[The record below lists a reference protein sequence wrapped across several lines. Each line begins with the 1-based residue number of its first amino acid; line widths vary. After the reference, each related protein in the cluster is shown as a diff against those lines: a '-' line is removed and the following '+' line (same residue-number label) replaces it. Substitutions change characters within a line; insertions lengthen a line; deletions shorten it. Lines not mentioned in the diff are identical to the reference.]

1 MALPV
6 DNQESLLQELDFNRI
21 LGAPLSA
28 CVNAQEEAAQAT
40 LQYLNEV
47 VFTQAGD
54 DDSSLEPVTVS
65 FYFESAGQVHRIVM
79 PLLLIVPVPYL
90 QIDRVDLTFQAT
102 VTESHMNHDTRK
114 LSLKAKYSAPGDSA
128 EVSKETKAEYM
139 NKRCIDINLSV
150 TSADMPMGISKLLE
164 IFNNQLVEVKPD
176 EPEVLPEPTPAEKPK
191 PAELPTENK
200 PATPPASNEEKH
212 EPPAPQP
219 TTSTTPKSDKEEKKE
234 EQKPEEPK
242 TEEVKQP
249 EMKYNILL
257 LGKITNAQKSDILNI
272 VSRYCRSSYKL
283 SPSALNNILKAKKH
297 TIPVEDTPENVKTII
312 DALKQKK
319 IAASAIEV

>member
-47 VFTQAGD
+47 VFTQTGD

-102 VTESHMNHDTRK
+102 VTESRMNHDTRK

-191 PAELPTENK
+191 PAEQCTDKK
-200 PATPPASNEEKH
+200 PTPPASKEEKP
-212 EPPAPQP
+212 ELPDPQSPA
-219 TTSTTPKSDKEEKKE
+219 STTPKSERE

-283 SPSALNNILKAKKH
+283 SPSALNNIMKAKKH
-297 TIPVEDTPENVKTII
+297 TIPVEDTQENVKTII

-319 IAASAIEV
+319 IAASAVEV

>member
-102 VTESHMNHDTRK
+102 VTESRMNHDTRK

-164 IFNNQLVEVKPD
+164 IFNNQLVEVKPN
-176 EPEVLPEPTPAEKPK
+176 EPEVLPEPTPTEKPK
-191 PAELPTENK
+191 PTEQPTENK
-200 PATPPASNEEKH
+200 PAT
-212 EPPAPQP
+212 
-219 TTSTTPKSDKEEKKE
+219 STTPKPEKEEKKE

-242 TEEVKQP
+242 IEDVMQP

-297 TIPVEDTPENVKTII
+297 TIPVEDTQENVKTII

-319 IAASAIEV
+319 IAASAVEV

>member
-102 VTESHMNHDTRK
+102 VTESRMNHDTRK

-176 EPEVLPEPTPAEKPK
+176 ELEVLPKPTPAEKPK
-191 PAELPTENK
+191 PTEQPTENK
-200 PATPPASNEEKH
+200 PATP
-212 EPPAPQP
+212 
-219 TTSTTPKSDKEEKKE
+219 TTPKHEKEEKKE

-319 IAASAIEV
+319 IAASAVEV

>member
-47 VFTQAGD
+47 VFTQTGD

-102 VTESHMNHDTRK
+102 VTESRMNHDTRK

-164 IFNNQLVEVKPD
+164 IINNQLVEVKPD

-191 PAELPTENK
+191 PTEQPTENK
-200 PATPPASNEEKH
+200 AATP
-212 EPPAPQP
+212 
-219 TTSTTPKSDKEEKKE
+219 TTPKPEKEEKKE

-297 TIPVEDTPENVKTII
+297 TIPVEDTQENVKTII

-319 IAASAIEV
+319 IAASAVEV

>member
-6 DNQESLLQELDFNRI
+6 DNQESLLQEIDFNRI

-191 PAELPTENK
+191 PTEQPTEKK
-200 PATPPASNEEKH
+200 PATP
-212 EPPAPQP
+212 
-219 TTSTTPKSDKEEKKE
+219 TTPKPEKEEKKE

-297 TIPVEDTPENVKTII
+297 TIPVEDTQENVKTII

-319 IAASAIEV
+319 IAASAVEV

>member
-47 VFTQAGD
+47 VFTQTGD

-102 VTESHMNHDTRK
+102 VTESRMNHDTRK

-191 PAELPTENK
+191 PAEQPTENK
-200 PATPPASNEEKH
+200 PATP
-212 EPPAPQP
+212 
-219 TTSTTPKSDKEEKKE
+219 TTPKHEKEEKKE

-242 TEEVKQP
+242 TEAVKQP

-272 VSRYCRSSYKL
+272 VSRYCRSSYEL
-283 SPSALNNILKAKKH
+283 SPSALNNIMKAKKH

-319 IAASAIEV
+319 IAASAVEV

>member
-102 VTESHMNHDTRK
+102 VTESRMNHDTRK

-128 EVSKETKAEYM
+128 EVSKETKSEYM

-191 PAELPTENK
+191 PAEQPTENK
-200 PATPPASNEEKH
+200 PATP
-212 EPPAPQP
+212 
-219 TTSTTPKSDKEEKKE
+219 TTPKPEKEEKNE

-272 VSRYCRSSYKL
+272 VNKYCRSGYKL

-297 TIPVEDTPENVKTII
+297 TIPVEDTLENVKTII

-319 IAASAIEV
+319 IAASAVEV

>member
-90 QIDRVDLTFQAT
+90 QIDRIDLTFQAT
-102 VTESHMNHDTRK
+102 VTESRMNHDTRK

-191 PAELPTENK
+191 PTEQPTENK
-200 PATPPASNEEKH
+200 PATP
-212 EPPAPQP
+212 
-219 TTSTTPKSDKEEKKE
+219 TTPNPEKEKKKE

-257 LGKITNAQKSDILNI
+257 LGKLTNAQKSDILNI

-319 IAASAIEV
+319 IAASAVEV

>member
-90 QIDRVDLTFQAT
+90 QIDRIDLTFQAT
-102 VTESHMNHDTRK
+102 VTESRMNHDTRK

-176 EPEVLPEPTPAEKPK
+176 EPEVLPEPTPTEKPK
-191 PAELPTENK
+191 PAEQPTENK
-200 PATPPASNEEKH
+200 PATP
-212 EPPAPQP
+212 
-219 TTSTTPKSDKEEKKE
+219 TTPKPEKEEKKE

-297 TIPVEDTPENVKTII
+297 TIPVEDTQENVKTII

-319 IAASAIEV
+319 IAASAVEV

>member
-65 FYFESAGQVHRIVM
+65 FYFESGGQVHRIVM

-102 VTESHMNHDTRK
+102 VTESRMNHDTRK

-128 EVSKETKAEYM
+128 EVSNETKAEYM

-176 EPEVLPEPTPAEKPK
+176 EPEVLPEPTPTEKPK
-191 PAELPTENK
+191 PAEQPTENK
-200 PATPPASNEEKH
+200 PAAPPASNEKKPESS
-212 EPPAPQP
+212 APHP
-219 TTSTTPKSDKEEKKE
+219 TAPETPKDEKE

-272 VSRYCRSSYKL
+272 VSKYCRSGYKL
-283 SPSALNNILKAKKH
+283 APSALNNILKAKKH
-297 TIPVEDTPENVKTII
+297 TIPVEDTQENVKTII

-319 IAASAIEV
+319 ISASAVEV

>member
-102 VTESHMNHDTRK
+102 VTESRMNHDTRK

-191 PAELPTENK
+191 PAEQPTEKK
-200 PATPPASNEEKH
+200 PAT
-212 EPPAPQP
+212 
-219 TTSTTPKSDKEEKKE
+219 STIPKPDKEEKKE

-297 TIPVEDTPENVKTII
+297 TIPVEDTQENVKTII

-319 IAASAIEV
+319 IAASAVEV

>member
-102 VTESHMNHDTRK
+102 VTESRMNHDTRK

-176 EPEVLPEPTPAEKPK
+176 ELEVLPEPTPAEKPK
-191 PAELPTENK
+191 PAEQPTEKK
-200 PATPPASNEEKH
+200 PATP
-212 EPPAPQP
+212 
-219 TTSTTPKSDKEEKKE
+219 TTPKPDKEEKKE
-234 EQKPEEPK
+234 EQKPEESK

-297 TIPVEDTPENVKTII
+297 TIPVEDTQENVKTII

-319 IAASAIEV
+319 IAASAVEV

>member
-191 PAELPTENK
+191 PAEQPTEKK
-200 PATPPASNEEKH
+200 PA
-212 EPPAPQP
+212 
-219 TTSTTPKSDKEEKKE
+219 TSTTPKPDKEEKKE
-234 EQKPEEPK
+234 EQKPEESK

>member
-65 FYFESAGQVHRIVM
+65 FYFESGGQVHRIVM

-102 VTESHMNHDTRK
+102 VTESRMNHDTRK

-128 EVSKETKAEYM
+128 EVSNETKAEYM

-191 PAELPTENK
+191 PAEQPTDNK
-200 PATPPASNEEKH
+200 PAAPPASNEEKP
-212 EPPAPQP
+212 ESSAPHP
-219 TTSTTPKSDKEEKKE
+219 TAPETPKPEKEEP
-234 EQKPEEPK
+234 KPEEPK

-272 VSRYCRSSYKL
+272 VSRYCRSGYKL

-297 TIPVEDTPENVKTII
+297 TIPVEDTQENVKTII

-319 IAASAIEV
+319 ISASAVEV

>member
-102 VTESHMNHDTRK
+102 VTESRMNHDTRK

-191 PAELPTENK
+191 PAEQPTEKK
-200 PATPPASNEEKH
+200 PATP
-212 EPPAPQP
+212 
-219 TTSTTPKSDKEEKKE
+219 TTPKPDKEEKKE
-234 EQKPEEPK
+234 EQKPEESK
-242 TEEVKQP
+242 TEKVKQP

-297 TIPVEDTPENVKTII
+297 TIPVEDTQENVKTII

-319 IAASAIEV
+319 IAASAVEV

>member
-6 DNQESLLQELDFNRI
+6 DNQESLLQEIDFNRI

-102 VTESHMNHDTRK
+102 VTESRMNHDTRK

-191 PAELPTENK
+191 PAEQPTEKK
-200 PATPPASNEEKH
+200 PATP
-212 EPPAPQP
+212 
-219 TTSTTPKSDKEEKKE
+219 TTPKPEKEEKKE

>member
-102 VTESHMNHDTRK
+102 VTESRMNHDTRK

-191 PAELPTENK
+191 PAEQPTENK
-200 PATPPASNEEKH
+200 PATP
-212 EPPAPQP
+212 
-219 TTSTTPKSDKEEKKE
+219 TTPKHEKEEKKE

-272 VSRYCRSSYKL
+272 VSRYCRSSYEL

-297 TIPVEDTPENVKTII
+297 TIPVEDTQENVKTII

-319 IAASAIEV
+319 IAASAVEV

>member
-102 VTESHMNHDTRK
+102 VTESRMNHDTRK

-191 PAELPTENK
+191 PAEQPTENK
-200 PATPPASNEEKH
+200 P
-212 EPPAPQP
+212 
-219 TTSTTPKSDKEEKKE
+219 TTSTTTKPEKEEKKE

-249 EMKYNILL
+249 ETKYNILL

-297 TIPVEDTPENVKTII
+297 TIPVEDTQENVKTII

-319 IAASAIEV
+319 IAASAVEV

>member
-102 VTESHMNHDTRK
+102 VTESRMNHDTRK

-191 PAELPTENK
+191 PAEQPTENK
-200 PATPPASNEEKH
+200 PATP
-212 EPPAPQP
+212 
-219 TTSTTPKSDKEEKKE
+219 TTPNPEKEKKKE

-242 TEEVKQP
+242 TEAVKQP

-283 SPSALNNILKAKKH
+283 SPSALNNIMKAKKH
-297 TIPVEDTPENVKTII
+297 TIPVEDTQENVKTII

-319 IAASAIEV
+319 IAASAVEV

>member
-102 VTESHMNHDTRK
+102 VTESRMNHDTRK

-191 PAELPTENK
+191 PAEQPTEKK
-200 PATPPASNEEKH
+200 PATP
-212 EPPAPQP
+212 
-219 TTSTTPKSDKEEKKE
+219 TTPKPEKEEKE

-297 TIPVEDTPENVKTII
+297 TIPVEDTQENVKTII

>member
-47 VFTQAGD
+47 VFTQTGD

-102 VTESHMNHDTRK
+102 VTESRMNHDTRK

-191 PAELPTENK
+191 PTEQPTENK
-200 PATPPASNEEKH
+200 PATP
-212 EPPAPQP
+212 
-219 TTSTTPKSDKEEKKE
+219 TTHKPEKEEKKE

-297 TIPVEDTPENVKTII
+297 TIPVEDTQENVKTII

-319 IAASAIEV
+319 IAASAVEV

>member
-65 FYFESAGQVHRIVM
+65 FYFESGGQVHRIVM

-102 VTESHMNHDTRK
+102 VTESRMNHDTRK

-128 EVSKETKAEYM
+128 EVSNETKAEYM

-191 PAELPTENK
+191 PAEQPTDNK
-200 PATPPASNEEKH
+200 PAAPPASNEKKP
-212 EPPAPQP
+212 EPSAPQP
-219 TTSTTPKSDKEEKKE
+219 TAPETPKPEKEEP
-234 EQKPEEPK
+234 KPEEPK

-257 LGKITNAQKSDILNI
+257 LGKITNTQKSDILNI
-272 VSRYCRSSYKL
+272 VSKYCRSGYKL

-297 TIPVEDTPENVKTII
+297 TIPVEDTQENVKTII

-319 IAASAIEV
+319 ISASAVEV

>member
-102 VTESHMNHDTRK
+102 VTESRMNHDTRK

-191 PAELPTENK
+191 PTEQPTENK
-200 PATPPASNEEKH
+200 PATP
-212 EPPAPQP
+212 
-219 TTSTTPKSDKEEKKE
+219 TTHKPEKEEKKE

-297 TIPVEDTPENVKTII
+297 TIPVEDTQENVKTII

-319 IAASAIEV
+319 IAASAVEV

>member
-6 DNQESLLQELDFNRI
+6 DKQESLLQELDFNRI

-102 VTESHMNHDTRK
+102 VTESRMNHDTRK

-176 EPEVLPEPTPAEKPK
+176 EPEVLPEPTPTEKPK
-191 PAELPTENK
+191 PAEQHTENK
-200 PATPPASNEEKH
+200 PTTP
-212 EPPAPQP
+212 
-219 TTSTTPKSDKEEKKE
+219 TTPKPEKEEKKE
-234 EQKPEEPK
+234 KQKPEEPK
-242 TEEVKQP
+242 TEEMKQP
-249 EMKYNILL
+249 EIKYNILL

-297 TIPVEDTPENVKTII
+297 TIPVEDTQENVKTII

-319 IAASAIEV
+319 IAASAVEV

>member
-65 FYFESAGQVHRIVM
+65 FYFESGGQVHRIVM

-102 VTESHMNHDTRK
+102 VTESRMNHDTRK

-176 EPEVLPEPTPAEKPK
+176 EPEVLPEPTPTEKPK
-191 PAELPTENK
+191 PAEQPTDNK
-200 PATPPASNEEKH
+200 PAAPPASNEKKP
-212 EPPAPQP
+212 EPSAPQP
-219 TTSTTPKSDKEEKKE
+219 TAPETPKD
-234 EQKPEEPK
+234 EEPK

-272 VSRYCRSSYKL
+272 VSKYCRSGYKL
-283 SPSALNNILKAKKH
+283 APSALNNILKAKKH
-297 TIPVEDTPENVKTII
+297 TIPVEDTQENVKAII

-319 IAASAIEV
+319 ISASAVEV

>member
-47 VFTQAGD
+47 VFTQAGV

-102 VTESHMNHDTRK
+102 VTESRMNHDTRK

-176 EPEVLPEPTPAEKPK
+176 EPEVLPEPTPTEKPK
-191 PAELPTENK
+191 PTEQPTENK
-200 PATPPASNEEKH
+200 PATP
-212 EPPAPQP
+212 
-219 TTSTTPKSDKEEKKE
+219 TTPKPEKEEKKE

-272 VSRYCRSSYKL
+272 VSKYCRSSYKL
-283 SPSALNNILKAKKH
+283 SPSALNNIMKAKKH
-297 TIPVEDTPENVKTII
+297 TIPVEDTQENVKTII

-319 IAASAIEV
+319 IAASAVEV

>member
-114 LSLKAKYSAPGDSA
+114 LSLKAKNSAPGDSA

-191 PAELPTENK
+191 PAEQPTEKK
-200 PATPPASNEEKH
+200 PA
-212 EPPAPQP
+212 
-219 TTSTTPKSDKEEKKE
+219 TSTTPKPEKEEKKE

-319 IAASAIEV
+319 IAASAVEV

>member
-102 VTESHMNHDTRK
+102 VTESRMNHDTRK

-191 PAELPTENK
+191 PAEQPTEKK
-200 PATPPASNEEKH
+200 PATP
-212 EPPAPQP
+212 
-219 TTSTTPKSDKEEKKE
+219 TTPKPDKEEKKKE

-242 TEEVKQP
+242 TEEVKPP

-319 IAASAIEV
+319 IAASAVEV

>member
-47 VFTQAGD
+47 VFTQTGD

-102 VTESHMNHDTRK
+102 VTESRMNHDTRK

-191 PAELPTENK
+191 PTEQPTENK
-200 PATPPASNEEKH
+200 PATP
-212 EPPAPQP
+212 
-219 TTSTTPKSDKEEKKE
+219 TTPKPEKEEKKE

-283 SPSALNNILKAKKH
+283 SPSALNNIMKAKKH
-297 TIPVEDTPENVKTII
+297 TIPVEDTQENVKTII

-319 IAASAIEV
+319 IAASAVEV

>member
-65 FYFESAGQVHRIVM
+65 FYFESGGQVHRIVM

-102 VTESHMNHDTRK
+102 VTESRMNHDTRK

-128 EVSKETKAEYM
+128 EVSNETKAEYM

-176 EPEVLPEPTPAEKPK
+176 ELEVLPEPTPAEKPK
-191 PAELPTENK
+191 PAEQPTENK
-200 PATPPASNEEKH
+200 PAAPPASNEKKPESS
-212 EPPAPQP
+212 APHP
-219 TTSTTPKSDKEEKKE
+219 TAPETPKDEK
-234 EQKPEEPK
+234 EEPK

-272 VSRYCRSSYKL
+272 VSRYCRSGYKL

-297 TIPVEDTPENVKTII
+297 TIPVEDTQENVKTII

-319 IAASAIEV
+319 ISASAVEV

>member
-176 EPEVLPEPTPAEKPK
+176 EPEVLPEPTPAKKPK
-191 PAELPTENK
+191 PTEQPTENK
-200 PATPPASNEEKH
+200 PAT
-212 EPPAPQP
+212 
-219 TTSTTPKSDKEEKKE
+219 STTPKPEKEEKKE

-297 TIPVEDTPENVKTII
+297 TIPVEDTQENVKTII

>member
-102 VTESHMNHDTRK
+102 VTESRMNHDTRK

-191 PAELPTENK
+191 PAEQPTENK
-200 PATPPASNEEKH
+200 PATP
-212 EPPAPQP
+212 
-219 TTSTTPKSDKEEKKE
+219 TTPKPEKEEKKE
-234 EQKPEEPK
+234 EQKPEESK

-283 SPSALNNILKAKKH
+283 SPSALNNIMKAKKH
-297 TIPVEDTPENVKTII
+297 TIPVEDTQENVKTII

-319 IAASAIEV
+319 IAASAVEV

>member
-65 FYFESAGQVHRIVM
+65 FYFESGGQVHRIVM

-102 VTESHMNHDTRK
+102 VTESRMNHDTRK

-128 EVSKETKAEYM
+128 EVSNETKAEYM

-176 EPEVLPEPTPAEKPK
+176 EPEVLPEPTPTEKPK
-191 PAELPTENK
+191 SAEQCTDKK
-200 PATPPASNEEKH
+200 PTPPASKEEKP
-212 EPPAPQP
+212 ELPDPQSPA
-219 TTSTTPKSDKEEKKE
+219 STTPKSERE
-234 EQKPEEPK
+234 EQKPQEPK

-297 TIPVEDTPENVKTII
+297 TIPVEDTQENVKTII

-319 IAASAIEV
+319 ISASAVEV

>member
-102 VTESHMNHDTRK
+102 VTESRMNHDTRK

-191 PAELPTENK
+191 PAEQPTENK
-200 PATPPASNEEKH
+200 PATP
-212 EPPAPQP
+212 
-219 TTSTTPKSDKEEKKE
+219 TTPKPEKEEKKE

-249 EMKYNILL
+249 ETKYNILL

-297 TIPVEDTPENVKTII
+297 TIPVEDTQENVKTII

-319 IAASAIEV
+319 IAASAVEV

>member
-90 QIDRVDLTFQAT
+90 QIDRIDLTFQAT
-102 VTESHMNHDTRK
+102 VTESRMNHDTRK

-191 PAELPTENK
+191 PAEQPTENK
-200 PATPPASNEEKH
+200 PATP
-212 EPPAPQP
+212 
-219 TTSTTPKSDKEEKKE
+219 TTPKPEKEEKKE

-283 SPSALNNILKAKKH
+283 SPSALNNIMKAKKH

-319 IAASAIEV
+319 IAASAVEV

>member
-54 DDSSLEPVTVS
+54 DESSLEPVTVS

-102 VTESHMNHDTRK
+102 VTESRMNHDTRK

-176 EPEVLPEPTPAEKPK
+176 EPEVLPEPKPAEKPK
-191 PAELPTENK
+191 PTEQPTENK
-200 PATPPASNEEKH
+200 PATP
-212 EPPAPQP
+212 
-219 TTSTTPKSDKEEKKE
+219 TTPKPEKEEKKE

-257 LGKITNAQKSDILNI
+257 LGKITNTQKSDILNI

-319 IAASAIEV
+319 IAASAVEV

>member
-79 PLLLIVPVPYL
+79 PLFLIVPVPYL

-102 VTESHMNHDTRK
+102 VTESRMNHDTRK

-176 EPEVLPEPTPAEKPK
+176 EPEVLPEPTPTEKPK
-191 PAELPTENK
+191 PTEQPTENK
-200 PATPPASNEEKH
+200 PATPP
-212 EPPAPQP
+212 
-219 TTSTTPKSDKEEKKE
+219 TPKPEKEEKKE

-283 SPSALNNILKAKKH
+283 SPSALNNIMKAKKH
-297 TIPVEDTPENVKTII
+297 TIPVEDTQENVKTII

-319 IAASAIEV
+319 IAASAVEV

>member
-47 VFTQAGD
+47 VFTQTGD

-102 VTESHMNHDTRK
+102 VTESRMNHDTRK

-191 PAELPTENK
+191 PAEQCTDKK
-200 PATPPASNEEKH
+200 PTPPASKEEKP
-212 EPPAPQP
+212 ELPDPQSPA
-219 TTSTTPKSDKEEKKE
+219 STTPKSERE
-234 EQKPEEPK
+234 EQKPQEPK

-283 SPSALNNILKAKKH
+283 SPSALNNIMKAKKH
-297 TIPVEDTPENVKTII
+297 TIPVEDTQENVKTII

-319 IAASAIEV
+319 IAASAVEV

>member
-54 DDSSLEPVTVS
+54 DSSLEPVTVS

-102 VTESHMNHDTRK
+102 VTESRMNHDTRK

-176 EPEVLPEPTPAEKPK
+176 EPEVLPEPTPTEKPK
-191 PAELPTENK
+191 PAEQPTENK
-200 PATPPASNEEKH
+200 PATP
-212 EPPAPQP
+212 
-219 TTSTTPKSDKEEKKE
+219 TTPKPEKEEKKK

-283 SPSALNNILKAKKH
+283 SPSALNNIMKAKKH
-297 TIPVEDTPENVKTII
+297 TIPVEDTQENVKTII

-319 IAASAIEV
+319 IAATAVEL